1 MSGVLVP
8 LGADAE
14 TCAGGVCTLAD
25 TAAVPT
31 RISPDG
37 PPPHPA
43 PADPREP
50 ARGGTRV
57 AGATAAD

>member
-8 LGADAE
+8 LGAEAE

-25 TAAVPT
+25 AAADPT

-37 PPPHPA
+37 APPHPA
-43 PADPREP
+43 AADSPEP
-50 ARGGTRV
+50 ARGRSRV
-57 AGATAAD
+57 AGATPAD